1 MAQETTYSGKLGRLT
16 RLNAT
21 LIANASEIPHLDGVL
36 GRFDQ
41 ILTEAGGVFQ
51 QQASLMASK
60 QELSKRLAT
69 LLIEGERLAAAIE
82 KLLKE
87 HYGLRSEKLAQ
98 FGLQPFRGLVRKAK
112 PTSPQP
118 PETPD
123 GQPIPAAASPA
134 ESK

>member
-16 RLNAT
+16 RLSAT

-41 ILTEAGGVFQ
+41 ILTEAVGVFQ
-51 QQASLMASK
+51 QQASLTASK

-112 PTSPQP
+112 PTTPETS
-118 PETPD
+118 ETPD
-123 GQPIPAAASPA
+123 GQPPPAAVSPD

>member
-1 MAQETTYSGKLGRLT
+1 MAQETTYAGKLGRLT
-16 RLNAT
+16 RLNTT

-36 GRFDQ
+36 GRLAQ
-41 ILTEAGGVFQ
+41 ILTEAVGVAQ
-51 QQASLMASK
+51 QQASLTAGK

-69 LLIEGERLAAAIE
+69 LLLEGERVAAAIE

-98 FGLQPFRGLVRKAK
+98 FGLQPFRGLVRKAQ
-112 PTSPQP
+112 PPSPQP

-123 GQPIPAAASPA
+123 GQPTSAAASPA